1 MEEFNL
7 ERALAGEP
15 VCTRDGRD
23 VTQLVVFNLKSTD
36 SLYGVLDGELDRW
49 TINGFY
55 YLNKIISE
63 HDLFMKPKEN
73 AIWINVYKNKEGHLF
88 ITGVEY
94 PNEESAKESA
104 DEFGYLKTLRITDKP
119 DTI

>member
-7 ERALAGEP
+7 ERALTGEP

-23 VTQLVVFNLKSTD
+23 VTQLVVFNLTSTD

-55 YLNKIISE
+55 YLNKTISE

-73 AIWINVYKNKEGHLF
+73 AVWINVFKKEDGSLF
-88 ITGVEY
+88 TTGIDY
-94 PNEESAKESA
+94 PSEEEAKIMSTTC
-104 DEFGYLKTLRITDKP
+104 GYLKSVKIVE
-119 DTI
+119 